1 MEIFISFNKWI
12 FMQYVQKSNRIHVT
26 RKKKYK
32 IQFTLRY
39 LKNEVNLQFK
49 LLFL

>member
-26 RKKKYK
+26 RKKKVQNTVYIK
-32 IQFTLRY
+32 IFEERS
-39 LKNEVNLQFK
+39 
-49 LLFL
+49 